1 MRTLSRNSLHLR
13 TPAPM
18 ETWLIPILRHAKSPG
33 TFVVLSL
40 AVFSVLLVGC
50 RKDVAAEAS
59 DSDANG
65 YVCLSC
71 EAKFYTDRSVFIGP
85 KCPKCQKDTLMEV
98 VSYYCEKDKHL
109 TLRART
115 GDRQGAPVCDQCQA
129 PVNAMRLPRA
139 SDLKAWGATK
149 TS

>member
-1 MRTLSRNSLHLR
+1 MPILSRSSLHFG
-13 TPAPM
+13 TPAQR
-18 ETWLIPILRHAKSPG
+18 ETWLIAILRCVKSPG
-33 TFVVLSL
+33 TLVALSL
-40 AVFSVLLVGC
+40 AVLSVLLAGC

-98 VSYYCEKDKHL
+98 VGYYCEKDKHI

-115 GDRQGAPVCDQCQA
+115 GDRQGAPVCEQCQA
-129 PVNAMRLPRA
+129 PLNAMRLPRA
-139 SDLKAWGATK
+139 AELKAWGATK